1 MLVHHLRTLIVLLKY
16 ILLESEASTTGNL
29 TGGIAWQHLD
39 PNNGAW
45 GSTYGEGAQIWM
57 GASLHDT
64 PGQERDRFNLW
75 MNSQTNGN
83 SQPNQLAIEAYPNG
97 MVRHPKVPAFMVRN
111 SNNANAFTANAIAG
125 WNVTIFNNGSGFAN
139 NRFTAPVPGLYFFSC
154 MMLSNA
160 STRLF
165 HDFRVNGTQ
174 VTGTRS
180 ETHAANSYMFTIT
193 MVYSLNQNDY
203 VEVYVANNNAYG
215 GNYANFNGY
224 LVG

>member
-1 MLVHHLRTLIVLLKY
+1 
-16 ILLESEASTTGNL
+16 
-29 TGGIAWQHLD
+29 
-39 PNNGAW
+39 
-45 GSTYGEGAQIWM
+45 
-57 GASLHDT
+57 
-64 PGQERDRFNLW
+64 
-75 MNSQTNGN
+75 
-83 SQPNQLAIEAYPNG
+83 
-97 MVRHPKVPAFMVRN
+97 
-111 SNNANAFTANAIAG
+111 
-125 WNVTIFNNGSGFAN
+125 
-139 NRFTAPVPGLYFFSC
+139 
-154 MMLSNA
+154 MLSNA

-180 ETHAANSYMFTIT
+180 ETHAVANSYTTATIT